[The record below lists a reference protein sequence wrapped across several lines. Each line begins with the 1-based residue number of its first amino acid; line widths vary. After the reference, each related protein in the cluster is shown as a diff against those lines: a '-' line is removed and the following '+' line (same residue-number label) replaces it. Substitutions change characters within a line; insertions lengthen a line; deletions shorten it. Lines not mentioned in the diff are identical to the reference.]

1 MIYLLYGSDTRR
13 SREKLNEIIAEY
25 RKKYGDLNIHKFDA
39 EEDEEGKIKNVLE
52 ASSLFSP
59 KKLVVIRGLSGAPG
73 KEVIF
78 KIFEH
83 LKDTIVVL
91 WERELSREEFA
102 QIRPYAVKVQEFKET
117 FVRPTD
123 DKAIFRLGD
132 TFFTSPRE
140 GLRTL
145 LGMLHEGRDDFN
157 IFSYM
162 ANHARTL
169 VTVKHYSGSGKNVSA
184 SHGIHP
190 YVIQKASSIVRAI
203 PLERLRGT
211 LRKFFEEDFKIKTG
225 VTKPRDSLVRFL
237 VQRDEL

>member
-39 EEDEEGKIKNVLE
+39 EEEEEGKIKSALE
-52 ASSLFSP
+52 ANSLFSP
-59 KKLVVIRGLSGAPG
+59 KKLVVIRGLSKIPG

-78 KIFEH
+78 KIFNN

-117 FVRPTD
+117 LVRPTD

-145 LGMLHEGRDDFN
+145 LGMLHEGHDDFN
-157 IFSYM
+157 IFSYL

-184 SHGIHP
+184 SHGLHP
-190 YVIQKASSIVRAI
+190 YVVKKALSVVREIRAEKLHGI
-203 PLERLRGT
+203 LRQ
-211 LRKFFEEDFKIKTG
+211 FFEGDLKAKTG
-225 VTKPRDSLVRFL
+225 IVKPRDSLLRL
-237 VQRDEL
+237 LTQGDDM

>member
-25 RKKYGDLNIHKFDA
+25 HGKYGDLNVHKFDA
-39 EEDEEGKIKNVLE
+39 EEDGEGEIKNALE
-52 ASSLFSP
+52 ASSLFSQ
-59 KKLVVIRGLSGAPG
+59 KKLVVIRGLSKVPE
-73 KEVIF
+73 KEAIF
-78 KIFEH
+78 KTFEH

-91 WERELSREEFA
+91 WERELSKEEFA
-102 QIRPYAVKVQEFKET
+102 QILPYAVKVQEFKEAL
-117 FVRPTD
+117 VRPID

-157 IFSYM
+157 IFSYL

-169 VTVKHYSGSGKNVSA
+169 ITVKHYSGSGKDVPP

-190 YVIQKASSIVRAI
+190 YVIKKAAALVRGLSQEKLAASIRQ
-203 PLERLRGT
+203 
-211 LRKFFEEDFKIKTG
+211 FFAEDHKIKTG
-225 VTKPRDSLVRFL
+225 ISRPRDSLLSLL
-237 VQRDEL
+237 VGKTR

>member
-13 SREKLNEIIAEY
+13 SREKLNEIIEEY

-39 EEDEEGKIKNVLE
+39 EEDEEGKIKNALK

-59 KKLVVIRGLSGAPG
+59 KKLVVIRGLSKIPEKGAT
-73 KEVIF
+73 F

-91 WERELSREEFA
+91 WEGVLSKEEFA
-102 QIRPYAVKVQEFKET
+102 QVRPYAVKVQEFREASI
-117 FVRPTD
+117 RRID

-132 TFFTSPRE
+132 TFFTSPRA

-157 IFSYM
+157 IFSYL

-169 VTVKHYSGSGKNVSA
+169 VTAKHYSESGKDVSP

-190 YVIQKASSIVRAI
+190 YVIKKAAVLVRNMSAEKLKI
-203 PLERLRGT
+203 NLLG
-211 LRKFFEEDFKIKTG
+211 FFAEDHKIKVG
-225 VTKPRDSLVRFL
+225 ASKPKDSLL
-237 VQRDEL
+237 SLIGGKLS

>member
-25 RKKYGDLNIHKFDA
+25 RKKYGDLNIHRFDA
-39 EEDEEGKIKNVLE
+39 EEDEEGKIKNALE

-59 KKLVVIRGLSGAPG
+59 KKLVVIRGFSKIPE
-73 KEVIF
+73 KEAIF
-78 KIFEH
+78 KIFDN

-102 QIRPYAVKVQEFKET
+102 QVRPYAVKVQEFKET
-117 FVRPTD
+117 FVRPTN

-157 IFSYM
+157 IFSYL

-169 VTVKHYSGSGKNVSA
+169 VTVKHYSGSGKDVPP
-184 SHGIHP
+184 SHGIHS
-190 YVIQKASSIVRAI
+190 YVIKKAAPIVRNMSAEK
-203 PLERLRGT
+203 LKVNMLG
-211 LRKFFEEDFKIKTG
+211 FFAEDRKIKVG
-225 VTKPRDSLVRFL
+225 ASKPKDSLL
-237 VQRDEL
+237 SLLGDKLS